1 VIFWNPTTNEFKG
14 IPLDLPVML
23 NFHFYIFYEGFGYD
37 SLRDDYILIRKG
49 EYSGIGGYIA
59 DSGEDDPSDFREI
72 YYPNGQLR
80 RRLSDNFFEEDPS
93 DLIGFT
99 IYLNG
104 TCHWRSVVLQEDSYV
119 ASLGTY
125 KGRFVDTLF
134 SVDIGNTKFTT
145 TTISEWEFNKDI
157 NIKDLVDRK
166 LVALNS
172 YVATISM
179 CLKTKC
185 IDISILAEIGVN
197 ESWVKLFTIRPLSSI
212 EGIMGIGIKGDLL
225 LRKNDD
231 ELVSFD
237 LGTQQIQEIGIKG
250 SRLSQTLI
258 YEKNFLPIGRIT
270 N

>member
-1 VIFWNPTTNEFKG
+1 
-14 IPLDLPVML
+14 ML
-23 NFHFYIFYEGFGYD
+23 NFHFYISYRGFGYD
-37 SLRDDYILIRKG
+37 SLRDDYILIREG
-49 EYSGIGGYIA
+49 HYSGIGGYIA
-59 DSGEDDPSDFREI
+59 DSGEDDPSDFFEI

-80 RRLSDNFFEEDPS
+80 RRIADNFFEDDIS
-93 DLIGFT
+93 NLTGFT

-104 TCHWRSVVLQEDSYV
+104 TCHWRSVVLQEESYV

-125 KGRFVDTLF
+125 KWTYVDTLF
-134 SVDIGNTKFTT
+134 SVDIGNNKLTT
-145 TTISEWEFNKDI
+145 TSISEWEY
-157 NIKDLVDRK
+157 IKDVVLKDPVDRK

-237 LGTQQIQEIGIKG
+237 LVMRSEFN
-250 SRLSQTLI
+250 SFRACLRLKLS
-258 YEKNFLPIGRIT
+258 NDPMRIRF
-270 N
+270 